1 MGFSYSNAGGEE
13 VRVPDIYVRKK
24 WAIYNEGL
32 AERLLS
38 GVYWVYTEDEV
49 RSTKLPVP
57 VNEDLGP

>member
-1 MGFSYSNAGGEE
+1 MPN
-13 VRVPDIYVRKK
+13 IYIRKK

-38 GVYWVYTEDEV
+38 GVYQVYTEDEV

-57 VNEDLGP
+57 VNEDLRP

>member
-1 MGFSYSNAGGEE
+1 M
-13 VRVPDIYVRKK
+13 PDIYVRKK

-38 GVYWVYTEDEV
+38 GVYQVYTEDEV

-57 VNEDLGP
+57 VNKDLGP